1 MTTMKQLFPLTAA
14 CMSTILAADIPIREV
29 ILYKSGVG
37 YFERAGALSPGES
50 ARLDFKAEDMNDVLK
65 SLTLQDRNG
74 GKVTGLRY
82 DSSQP
87 LEQKLAEFPFK
98 IEGQASLSSFLD
110 QVKGARIEMKFAAET
125 VSGTVVSARL
135 AASEDKKPDREQVV
149 LFLDSGDLRTFDL
162 AAASSIRF
170 ADPKLQGQLKDYLT
184 AVNQARSK
192 EKRSIYIDSSDAK
205 DRQIAASYM
214 LPTPIWKSSYR
225 LIFDEKDEPTLE
237 GWAIIDNT
245 TGEDWNNVHLA
256 VVSGRPV
263 SFISQLYEP
272 RYVIRQTAG
281 LGEDQAVG
289 PQVYGGVIGGVA
301 GGMASAAPAPPPSPA
316 QTTALRMNAR
326 NLKQQMTRAQF
337 GVAADSIS
345 TDTATQ
351 SVQVSGAEVNVAASD
366 LGELFEYKFATPVT
380 VKKDESAMLPF
391 LQQKI
396 GSRKLLVYS
405 ENYGDHP
412 MNAVELTN
420 STGKTLDGGPIT
432 VFEAA
437 SYAGEALMNTVKTG
451 DKRLISYAVDLGTRV
466 TTKFDSSGNL
476 VREIHVNRGT
486 LTTRLAEQET
496 KTFTI
501 RNVDQKAKTLIIEHP
516 ERQGYKLLTL
526 KPSATTADSYRFEV
540 KLAADS
546 TQKFPVAEERL
557 YDESTAVSSLTPDVL
572 LTYVRNKAISDA
584 GKQQLQQ
591 ILDLKRK
598 IADVDGQIH
607 QADADVN
614 NMVTDQNR
622 IRQNLV
628 SLNQV
633 SGQQEQV
640 QKYARQL
647 ATQENQLAAMRDHSS
662 DLKKQ
667 KSALESNLS
676 AQIEKLDF

>member
-1 MTTMKQLFPLTAA
+1 MTTMKRLFPLTAA
-14 CMSTILAADIPIREV
+14 CMSTLLAADIPIREV

-245 TGEDWNNVHLA
+245 TGEDWTNVHLA

-272 RYVIRQTAG
+272 RYVIRQTAA

-289 PQVYGGVIGGVA
+289 PQVYGGIIGGVA
-301 GGMASAAPAPPPSPA
+301 GAMASAAPMPPPSPA
-316 QTTALRMNAR
+316 QVMAR
-326 NLKQQMTRAQF
+326 SSNLKQQMTRAQM

-345 TDTATQ
+345 ISDATQ
-351 SVQVSGAEVNVAASD
+351 SVQVSGAEVNVAAAD

-391 LQQKI
+391 LQEKI

-405 ENYGDHP
+405 ESYGDHP

-557 YDESTAVSSLTPDVL
+557 YDESTAVSNLTPDVL

-591 ILDLKRK
+591 ILDLKRQ
-598 IADVDGQIH
+598 IADVDSQIH

-640 QKYARQL
+640 QRYARQL

-667 KSALESNLS
+667 KSALESDLS